1 MPRPYSMDKRAAASV
16 AVRHRIVEAAL
27 DELVASPAGA
37 PITLQVVAARADL
50 ALRTLYN
57 HFPNRDALLTAAF
70 LQHATLSRAT
80 VEAVTVPDADPDH
93 QLRHLVG
100 AYYTRYTDMGPRL
113 TALLHL
119 HGFPALTEQIRAIR
133 AWRRQVLT
141 HVLHSDRCAG
151 LLATSE
157 PVAVALAFTATSH
170 AYWQMLSNE
179 LDGSDAAMVTSDAL
193 CGAIFHRDSA
203 AAIRDATPAG
213 NAATEPRAG
222 RPGASAVRGQA

>member
-1 MPRPYSMDKRAAASV
+1 MMHVTVHVKRYGVRVPRQYSMDKRAAASV
-16 AVRHRIVEAAL
+16 AVRQRIVEAAL
-27 DELVASPAGA
+27 DELVASPGG

-70 LQHATLSRAT
+70 VEHAALSRAA
-80 VEAVTVPDADPDH
+80 VEAVTVPDADPDQ

-119 HGFPALTEQIRAIR
+119 RGFPALTEQIRAIR

-141 HVLHSDRCAG
+141 HVLHSARCAG

-179 LDGSDAAMVTSDAL
+179 LDGSDAAKVTSDAL
-193 CGAIFHRDSA
+193 CAAIFHYDSP
-203 AAIRDATPAG
+203 AAIREATHA
-213 NAATEPRAG
+213 ESG
-222 RPGASAVRGQA
+222 RQQR